1 MSISQVSRDSTFDM
15 RLSLTSFELS
25 THLVLSFKFCEF
37 PNHSTFIVLI
47 SHESCSATF
56 VSIEAQSRVLS
67 LVGPSGLEP
76 PTSCLSGTRSNLLSY
91 EPMWLV
97 SDFRHLVLS
106 PFLFSSF
113 LSEKWRVEIFEENLM
128 VEMKGFD
135 SRANYALSHSRL
147 WRLSIVIHYRSYFES
162 RRRINNHKSNTRL
175 DFWLL
180 VEMKGFEPLTPCL
193 QGRCSPSWAT
203 PPWVGSLIF

>member
-1 MSISQVSRDSTFDM
+1 MSTSPT
-15 RLSLTSFELS
+15 LSGSWLQSCKQDCLFT
-25 THLVLSFKFCEF
+25 
-37 PNHSTFIVLI
+37 NHSSFMCLYLAKLLCIFARLKRKWL
-47 SHESCSATF
+47 A
-56 VSIEAQSRVLS
+56 

-97 SDFRHLVLS
+97 SDFRHLVLP

-113 LSEKWRVEIFEENLM
+113 LSEKWRVKSEKWRVEIFFENLM

-147 WRLSIVIHYRSYFES
+147 WRLSIVIHYSSYFES